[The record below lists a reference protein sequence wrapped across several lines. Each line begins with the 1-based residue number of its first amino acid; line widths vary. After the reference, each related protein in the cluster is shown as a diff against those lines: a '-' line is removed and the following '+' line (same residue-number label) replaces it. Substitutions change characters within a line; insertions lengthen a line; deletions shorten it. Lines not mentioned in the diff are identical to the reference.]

1 MVSLRGRKIQV
12 KIDKNMSD
20 ITLKKGNTVKIV
32 SSHNTKLA
40 STESKLVVNLAD
52 FNRVIKVNTN
62 IIIDDNKSILNVEKI
77 IKHDNHSHS
86 KTNLFSNIGKYK
98 SMDPHDFSMLSFCRE
113 NIMDDMSPTI
123 KSTSKY
129 SEKEYENDINDSKK
143 QSPKDK
149 SLQKPNIMEKDEYF
163 GIIHEID
170 EYENENYVNLEKIN
184 NQTIQQIINATDH
197 DNFKIRKMSS
207 FNTNPI
213 ESFKI
218 DIPDELE
225 SVCRIQYTCTLNEY
239 SCLFVPSK

>member
-1 MVSLRGRKIQV
+1 
-12 KIDKNMSD
+12 
-20 ITLKKGNTVKIV
+20 
-32 SSHNTKLA
+32 
-40 STESKLVVNLAD
+40 
-52 FNRVIKVNTN
+52 
-62 IIIDDNKSILNVEKI
+62 
-77 IKHDNHSHS
+77 
-86 KTNLFSNIGKYK
+86 
-98 SMDPHDFSMLSFCRE
+98 
-113 NIMDDMSPTI
+113 
-123 KSTSKY
+123 
-129 SEKEYENDINDSKK
+129 
-143 QSPKDK
+143 
-149 SLQKPNIMEKDEYF
+149 MEKDEYF